1 MTTSDAVMFLLLH
14 CYHSKLRECQ
24 QPGEGLGFPFLNRE
38 KYGQLDAANDVP
50 TTATRMR
57 LIVDAQDFSCG
68 VDVPGTSRGFG
79 ILGWRQSR
87 GTPALHLTQTDNVS
101 FEPPIGGTRLANR
114 LPAIADRT
122 GKTVKKFPLGASGT
136 LVDATCA
143 KSVTTSG

>member
-1 MTTSDAVMFLLLH
+1 MGGS
-14 CYHSKLRECQ
+14 SE
-24 QPGEGLGFPFLNRE
+24 LNRVGFDTLVVLLRAL
-38 KYGQLDAANDVP
+38 KRTSNARKLAA
-50 TTATRMR
+50 
-57 LIVDAQDFSCG
+57 VDAQDFSCG

-87 GTPALHLTQTDNVS
+87 GTPALHGHFAQTSNVS
-101 FEPPIGGTRLANR
+101 LEPPIGGARLANR

-122 GKTVKKFPLGASGT
+122 GKTVKRFPLGASGK